1 MTDLALEKTY
11 KMMTIGKPK
20 TDEALRHVKL
30 FDNVLTHDDV
40 GGSGQFNE
48 SAQSEPPVPAHTYV
62 SIFVSIGSFK
72 GSLPGVDG
80 MT

>member
-1 MTDLALEKTY
+1 MADLALEKTY

-20 TDEALRHVKL
+20 TEEALRHVKL

-48 SAQSEPPVPAHTYV
+48 PAQVEPPAVTSSYV
-62 SIFVSIGSFK
+62 SFLLHI
-72 GSLPGVDG
+72 LAH
-80 MT
+80 